1 MTMSR
6 KLFAVLCLM
15 TGMVSK
21 GTALDQ
27 MPTVSGVVLTI
38 PVVAVGDDQ
47 YRVELTAIAGTDP
60 LELALTDI
68 EVVSVE
74 NPSHVSTFE
83 GIVLHIPSIT
93 LGEVSYFADLELVG
107 LLAPFTFRLIDI
119 GVVPDPVLPPSQ
131 NRAPVARFSFQQGET
146 PFEII
151 FDPSESFDPDGEI
164 VRYMWDFG
172 DFDGFSGRLTETV
185 SRIRFDD
192 EPVSFTYEYW
202 NWEGELVPE
211 FLQGTVEQVIA
222 DNPPIATVRLQVMD
236 NRGATHT
243 FICPV
248 EIASIVEYPGQQ
260 ALIDRIKQ
268 EGGWS
273 GRIVIEENISSH
285 SERVLHKLLQEGVP
299 REHIERLVD
308 GNFIHHDPE
317 LFVRNLSLLAPIRFQ
332 ENVEYIRSVNE
343 VYVIAAGNVDSR
355 NVTRCVDDDYPTP
368 RDLWDRNHPFWTCE
382 ETNLDV
388 SPEGFDSML
397 AAVETGKVLVAV
409 SAIRQEDGSVIP
421 DETSV
426 TCGDLAEHCFT
437 VTHSF
442 DGTSFAAPRVAA
454 VLFHLRQ
461 MYETAEE
468 AVVAAKQC
476 VQDIGEPGIDRE
488 FGLGLLDLRC
498 PEAMLPI
505 IQR

>member
-172 DFDGFSGRLTETV
+172 DFGGSSRRFTETV

-192 EPVSFTYEYW
+192 KPFNFTYEYRD
-202 NWEGELVPE
+202 WESTLD
-211 FLQGTVEQVIA
+211 FSQGMEEQVIA

-248 EIASIVEYPGQQ
+248 EIASSVEYPGQQ
-260 ALIDRIKQ
+260 ALIDRIEQ
-268 EGGWS
+268 SGGWS
-273 GRIVIEENISSH
+273 GRIYIDENPSDH
-285 SERVLHKLLQEGVP
+285 ADRVFQKLLQEGVP
-299 REHIERLVD
+299 EEHIERPVD
-308 GNFIHHDPE
+308 NLSIPPDPE
-317 LFVRNLSLLAPIRFQ
+317 LFVRNISLLAPIRFQ
-332 ENVEYIRSVNE
+332 SQVDFIKPINE
-343 VYVIAAGNVDSR
+343 VQVIGAGNVDSR
-355 NVTRCVDDDYPTP
+355 NTARCIDDDYPTP
-368 RDLWDRNHPFWTCE
+368 RDLWDRNHPYWTCTE
-382 ETNLDV
+382 VNPRI
-388 SPEGFDSML
+388 SPEWFDAMV
-397 AAVETGKVLVAV
+397 AATETGKVLVAV
-409 SAIRQEDGSVIP
+409 SADRQEDGSVTP
-421 DETSV
+421 ESVSV
-426 TCGDLAEHCFT
+426 TCGDLAKHCFT
-437 VTHSF
+437 VTHSY
-442 DGTSFAAPRVAA
+442 GTSFAAPRVAA
-454 VLFHLRQ
+454 VLFYLRQ

-468 AVVAAKQC
+468 AVAAAKQC

-498 PEAMLPI
+498 SEAMLPI

>member
-172 DFDGFSGRLTETV
+172 DFGGSSRRFTETV

-192 EPVSFTYEYW
+192 EPVSFTYEYL
-202 NWEGELVPE
+202 NWESTLD
-211 FLQGTVEQVIA
+211 FSQGMEEQVIA
-222 DNPPIATVRLQVMD
+222 DNPPVVTVRLQVMD
-236 NRGATHT
+236 DDGAMHT
-243 FICPV
+243 FTHSV

-260 ALIDRIKQ
+260 ALIDRIEQ
-268 EGGWS
+268 SGGWS
-273 GRIVIEENISSH
+273 GRIYINENPGSH
-285 SERVLHKLLQEGVP
+285 ADRVFRKLLQEGVP
-299 REHIERLVD
+299 REHIERSVD
-308 GNFIHHDPE
+308 NRSRPTDPE
-317 LFVRNLSLLAPIRFQ
+317 LFVRNFSILAPISFPEQ
-332 ENVEYIRSVNE
+332 VDYINSVNE
-343 VYVIAAGNVDSR
+343 VQVAAAGNVDSR

-382 ETNLDV
+382 EAFSEI
-388 SPEGFDSML
+388 SPEWFDVMV
-397 AAVETGKVLVAV
+397 AAVETGKVLIAV

-421 DETSV
+421 NERSV

-437 VTHSF
+437 VTHSH

-468 AVVAAKQC
+468 AVAAARQC
-476 VQDIGEPGIDRE
+476 VQDIGEPGPDRE

-498 PEAMLPI
+498 SEAMLPI

>member
-119 GVVPDPVLPPSQ
+119 GVV
-131 NRAPVARFSFQQGET
+131 RAPVARFSFQQGET

-172 DFDGFSGRLTETV
+172 DFGGSSRRFTETV

-192 EPVSFTYEYW
+192 KPISFTYEYF
-202 NWEGELVPE
+202 NWESTLD
-211 FLQGTVEQVIA
+211 FSQGMEEQVIA

-236 NRGATHT
+236 DDGAMHT
-243 FICPV
+243 FTHSV

-260 ALIDRIKQ
+260 ALIDRIEQ
-268 EGGWS
+268 SGGWS
-273 GRIVIEENISSH
+273 GRIYIDENPSSH
-285 SERVLHKLLQEGVP
+285 ADRVFRRLLQEGVP
-299 REHIERLVD
+299 KEHIERPVD
-308 GNFIHHDPE
+308 HIAIPTDPE
-317 LFVRNLSLLAPIRFQ
+317 LFVRNISLLAPIRFQ
-332 ENVEYIRSVNE
+332 SQVDYIKPINE
-343 VYVIAAGNVDSR
+343 VQVVSAGNINPSSS
-355 NVTRCVDDDYPTP
+355 TTLCVDDDYPTP
-368 RDLWDRNHPFWTCE
+368 RDLWDRNHPYWTCE
-382 ETNLDV
+382 EVLPNI
-388 SPEGFDSML
+388 SPEWFDAMV
-397 AAVETGKVLVAV
+397 AAVDTGKVLIAV

-421 DETSV
+421 NERSV
-426 TCGDLAEHCFT
+426 TCGDLAEYCFT
-437 VTHSF
+437 VTHSY
-442 DGTSFAAPRVAA
+442 DGTSFAAPRVSA

-468 AVVAAKQC
+468 AVAAAKQC
-476 VQDIGEPGIDRE
+476 VQDIGEPGPDRE

-498 PEAMLPI
+498 SEAMLPI

>member
-93 LGEVSYFADLELVG
+93 LGEVSYYADLELVG

-172 DFDGFSGRLTETV
+172 RLGIATQRFTETV

-192 EPVSFTYEYW
+192 KPFNFTYEYRD
-202 NWEGELVPE
+202 WESTLD
-211 FLQGTVEQVIA
+211 FSQGMEEQVIA

-236 NRGATHT
+236 DDGAMHT
-243 FICPV
+243 FTHSV
-248 EIASIVEYPGQQ
+248 EIASSVEYPGQQ
-260 ALIDRIKQ
+260 ALIDRIEQ
-268 EGGWS
+268 SGGWS
-273 GRIVIEENISSH
+273 GRIYIDENPSSH
-285 SERVLHKLLQEGVP
+285 ADRVFQKLLQEGVP
-299 REHIERLVD
+299 KEHTQRSTDNSSILYE
-308 GNFIHHDPE
+308 PE
-317 LFVRNLSLLAPIRFQ
+317 FFVRNHSTLAPIRFQ
-332 ENVEYIRSVNE
+332 WQVNYINSVNE
-343 VYVIAAGNVDSR
+343 VQVVGAAGPPHLIPQVR
-355 NVTRCVDDDYPTP
+355 
-368 RDLWDRNHPFWTCE
+368 
-382 ETNLDV
+382 
-388 SPEGFDSML
+388 
-397 AAVETGKVLVAV
+397 
-409 SAIRQEDGSVIP
+409 AIKG
-421 DETSV
+421 
-426 TCGDLAEHCFT
+426 
-437 VTHSF
+437 
-442 DGTSFAAPRVAA
+442 
-454 VLFHLRQ
+454 
-461 MYETAEE
+461 
-468 AVVAAKQC
+468 
-476 VQDIGEPGIDRE
+476 
-488 FGLGLLDLRC
+488 
-498 PEAMLPI
+498 
-505 IQR
+505 